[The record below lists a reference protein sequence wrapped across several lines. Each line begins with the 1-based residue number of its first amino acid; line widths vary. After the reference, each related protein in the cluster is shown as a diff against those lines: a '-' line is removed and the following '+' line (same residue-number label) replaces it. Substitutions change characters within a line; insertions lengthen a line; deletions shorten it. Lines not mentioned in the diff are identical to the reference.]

1 MSRVGVAFSAGLNA
15 SEIVECAVLAESLGY
30 DSVWMAEGHGG
41 DQFAVLSA
49 VAVQTERVKLGTCI
63 SSVFVRSAPTIAM
76 SAAVVDQ
83 LSGGRFILGLG
94 SSHKV
99 QVEPEHGVPYA
110 KPVTRVRETAEV
122 VRQLLRDGRVSY
134 QGETIAIENYELWF
148 QPFRPSLPIYFSG
161 VFPKMIGVCGEEADG
176 LILVFTT
183 LDTGAKARKHIAAG
197 ADRTGRAP
205 GAVDVTSLLPT
216 VAAKNPAEAFD
227 ALRPG
232 VAMYTGFFPRYN
244 RMAVDQGFAE
254 EAATIAEAWARGDH
268 ETAIRAVSDEHINSV
283 CIAGTPERCRER
295 IAAYHA
301 GGIDLPMIAPMA
313 AGPDARA
320 MVETT
325 IRACA
330 PR

>member
-15 SEIVECAVLAESLGY
+15 SETVECAQLAESLGY

-49 VAVQTERVKLGTCI
+49 VAAQTNRVKLGTCI

-83 LSGGRFILGLG
+83 LSEGRFILGLG

-99 QVEPEHGVPYA
+99 QVEPEHGLTYS

-122 VRQLLRDGRVSY
+122 VRRLLRDGQVSF
-134 QGETIAIENYELWF
+134 QGETVTIENYELWF
-148 QPFRPSLPIYFSG
+148 QPFRPSLPIYYAA
-161 VFPKMIGVCGEEADG
+161 VFPKMIGICGEEADG
-176 LILVFTT
+176 LILTRTT
-183 LDTGAKARKHIAAG
+183 LDVGAEAREHIAAG
-197 ADRTGRAP
+197 AKAAGRDP
-205 GAVDVTSLLPT
+205 GAVDVTSLIPT
-216 VAAKNPAEAFD
+216 AAAEDPADAYD

-244 RMAVDQGFAE
+244 RMCVEQGFGE
-254 EAATIAEAWARGDH
+254 EAATIAELWGRGKR
-268 ETAIRAVSDEHINSV
+268 EAATRAVSDAHIDAV

-295 IAAYHA
+295 IEEYRAS
-301 GGIDLPMIAPMA
+301 GLDLPMIAPMA
-313 AGPDARA
+313 AGPNGKA
-320 MVETT
+320 MAEAT

>member
-15 SEIVECAVLAESLGY
+15 SETVECAQLAESLGY

-49 VAVQTERVKLGTCI
+49 VAAQTSRVQLGTCI

-83 LSGGRFILGLG
+83 LSEGRFILGLG

-99 QVEPEHGVPYA
+99 QVEPEHGLTYS

-122 VRQLLRDGRVSY
+122 VRRLLRDGQVSY
-134 QGETIAIENYELWF
+134 QGETVNIENYELWF
-148 QPFRPSLPIYFSG
+148 QPFRPILPIYYAA
-161 VFPKMIGVCGEEADG
+161 VFPKMIGICGEEADG
-176 LILVFTT
+176 LILTRTT
-183 LDTGAKARKHIAAG
+183 LDVGAEARGYIAAG
-197 ADRTGRAP
+197 AKAAGRDP
-205 GAVDVTSLLPT
+205 GDVDVTSLIPT
-216 VAAKNPAEAFD
+216 AAADDPAEAYD

-244 RMAVDQGFAE
+244 RMCVEQGFGEEASTIAE
-254 EAATIAEAWARGDH
+254 LWGRGEREAAT
-268 ETAIRAVSDEHINSV
+268 RAVSDAHIDAV

-295 IAAYHA
+295 IDEYRAS
-301 GGIDLPMIAPMA
+301 GLDLPMIAPMA
-313 AGPDARA
+313 AGPDGKA
-320 MVETT
+320 MAEAT

>member
-15 SEIVECAVLAESLGY
+15 SEIVECAQLAESLGY

-41 DQFAVLSA
+41 DQFAVLGA
-49 VAVQTERVKLGTCI
+49 VAAQTERIKLGTCI
-63 SSVFVRSAPTIAM
+63 SSVFVRTAPTIAM

-122 VRQLLRDGRVSY
+122 VRRLLRDGRVSF
-134 QGETIAIENYELWF
+134 QGETVNIENYELWF
-148 QPFRPSLPIYFSG
+148 QPHRPSLPIYFSG
-161 VFPKMIGVCGEEADG
+161 VRPTMFGVCGEVADG
-176 LILVFTT
+176 VILVFTT
-183 LDTGAKARKHIAAG
+183 LDTAANVREHVAAG
-197 ADRTGRAP
+197 AERSGRDP
-205 GAVDVTSLLPT
+205 GAVDVTSLIPT
-216 VAAKNPAEAFD
+216 ATADNPADAFD

-244 RMAVDQGFAE
+244 RVAAEQGFEE
-254 EAATIAEAWARGDH
+254 EAAAIAEAWARGDH
-268 ETAIRAVSDEHINSV
+268 EAANRAVSDEHIDSV
-283 CIAGTPERCRER
+283 CIAGAPERCRER
-295 IAAYHA
+295 IADYHA
-301 GGIDLPMIAPMA
+301 SGIDLPMIAPMA
-313 AGPDARA
+313 TGPNADEMAKA
-320 MVETT
+320 T

-330 PR
+330 PQ

>member
-1 MSRVGVAFSAGLNA
+1 MGRVGVAFSAGLNA
-15 SEIVECAVLAESLGY
+15 SEIVECAQLAESLGY
-30 DSVWMAEGHGG
+30 DSVWMTEGHGG
-41 DQFAVLSA
+41 DQFAILSA
-49 VAVQTERVKLGTCI
+49 VAAQTERVRLGTCI

-122 VRQLLRDGRVSY
+122 VRRLLRDGRISY
-134 QGETIAIENYELWF
+134 QGETVTIENYELWF
-148 QPFRPSLPIYFSG
+148 EPFRPSVPIYFSG
-161 VFPKMIGVCGEEADG
+161 VFPKMMGVCGEEADG
-176 LILVFTT
+176 LIMVFTT
-183 LDTGAKARKHIAAG
+183 LDSGAEARRHIAAG
-197 ADRTGRAP
+197 AGRAERDP
-205 GAVDVTSLLPT
+205 GAVEVTSLIPT
-216 VAAKNPAEAFD
+216 AAAENPADAFD

-244 RMAVDQGFAE
+244 RVAVDQGFGE
-254 EAATIAEAWARGDH
+254 EAAAIAAAWAEGDR
-268 ETAIRAVSDEHINSV
+268 EAAMRAVSDAHIDSV
-283 CIAGTPERCRER
+283 CIAGAPERCRER

-301 GGIDLPMIAPMA
+301 SGIDLPMIAPMA
-313 AGPDARA
+313 TGPNAKEMA
-320 MVETT
+320 EAS

-330 PR
+330 PV

>member
-15 SEIVECAVLAESLGY
+15 SEIVECAQLAESLGY

-41 DQFAVLSA
+41 DQFAILSA
-49 VAVQTERVKLGTCI
+49 VAAQTERVKLGTCI
-63 SSVFVRSAPTIAM
+63 SSVFVRSAPTIAIA
-76 SAAVVDQ
+76 AAVVDQ

-99 QVEPEHGVPYA
+99 QVEPEHGVSYA

-122 VRQLLRDGRVSY
+122 VRRLLRDGRVSY
-134 QGETIAIENYELWF
+134 QGETVTIENYELWF
-148 QPFRPSLPIYFSG
+148 EPLRPSLPIYFSG
-161 VFPKMIGVCGEEADG
+161 VFPKMIEVCGEEADG

-183 LDTGAKARKHIAAG
+183 LDTGAEARQHIAAG
-197 ADRTGRAP
+197 AERTGRDP

-216 VAAKNPAEAFD
+216 AAADNPADAFD

-244 RMAVDQGFAE
+244 RMAVDQGFGE
-254 EAATIAEAWARGDH
+254 EAAAIAEAWAQGDR
-268 ETAIRAVSDEHINSV
+268 EAATRAVSDAHIDSV

-301 GGIDLPMIAPMA
+301 AGIDLPMIAPMA
-313 AGPDARA
+313 QGPNAKE
-320 MVETT
+320 MVQTT